1 MSFGMYQASIP
12 AFVKML
18 NNLSS
23 ILDKAERYASE
34 RKIAP
39 EVLLNWRL
47 APDMFPLTRQIQI
60 ASDMAK
66 GCAARLAGADVPS
79 YADDEKSFPELKE
92 RIAKTL
98 KFIQGFS
105 AKDIDGSE
113 SRDISLTVGGQPI
126 KFKGETYLVHFVLP
140 NVYFHAATAYD
151 IIRSVGVDIGKR
163 DFLGM

>member
-1 MSFGMYQASIP
+1 MYQASIP

-18 NNLSS
+18 NNLTS

-60 ASDMAK
+60 MTDMCK
-66 GCAARLAGADVPS
+66 GCAARLAGAEVPS
-79 YADDEKSFPELKE
+79 YADEEKSFAELKE

-98 KFIQGFS
+98 KFVQGFS

-113 SRDISLTVGGQPI
+113 SRDVSLTVGGQPI
-126 KFKGETYLVHFVLP
+126 KFKGEAYLVHFVLP